1 MKFFTFI
8 WLKEWKQIYSEGGL
22 KLLISKKGWLV
33 ALALFMFFLTKGL
46 MWIII
51 PYLLAKGLL

>member
-1 MKFFTFI
+1 MNLLSFI

-33 ALALFMFFLTKGL
+33 AVALFMFFLMKGL
-46 MWIII
+46 MWLFI
-51 PYLLAKGLL
+51 PYLIAKGIL